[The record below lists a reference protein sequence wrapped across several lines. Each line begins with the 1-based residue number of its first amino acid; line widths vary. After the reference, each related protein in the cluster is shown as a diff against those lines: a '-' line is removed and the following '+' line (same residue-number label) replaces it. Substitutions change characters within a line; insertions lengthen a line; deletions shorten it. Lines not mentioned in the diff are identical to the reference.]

1 MIAGPP
7 NKRLKVTQSN
17 TAIFIHIN
25 RSIHNFLKF
34 FKGTLLVD
42 LSLNEFCKKICAYLV
57 CVSLIAGFI
66 RF

>member
-1 MIAGPP
+1 MIAAPA

-34 FKGTLLVD
+34 FKSALLVD
-42 LSLNEFCKKICAYLV
+42 LSLYEFCKKVSADLV
-57 CVSLIAGFI
+57 CCCLIAGFI